1 MAKNTHILVE
11 GYVIFLSK
19 NELKIGI
26 KKEKTM
32 EKIPTMKSI
41 SECSEIVGL
50 AKYHVRRLVLQGK
63 VKYVRSGSKYLVN
76 VDSLIE
82 YLNNGETQTNTESEN
97 SNKIRK
103 VGE

>member
-82 YLNNGETQTNTESEN
+82 YLNNGETQSETEDNNTS
-97 SNKIRK
+97 KIRK
-103 VGE
+103 VGA

>member
-1 MAKNTHILVE
+1 
-11 GYVIFLSK
+11 
-19 NELKIGI
+19 
-26 KKEKTM
+26 M

-82 YLNNGETQTNTESEN
+82 YLNSGEAQAEVEEQNT
-97 SNKIRK
+97 NKIRK
-103 VGE
+103 VGI

>member
-1 MAKNTHILVE
+1 
-11 GYVIFLSK
+11 
-19 NELKIGI
+19 
-26 KKEKTM
+26 M

-76 VDSLIE
+76 VDNLVE
-82 YLNNGETQTNTESEN
+82 YLNNGEAQAEAEELTENTS
-97 SNKIRK
+97 KIRK
-103 VGE
+103 VGI

>member
-1 MAKNTHILVE
+1 
-11 GYVIFLSK
+11 
-19 NELKIGI
+19 
-26 KKEKTM
+26 M

-76 VDSLIE
+76 VDNLVE
-82 YLNNGETQTNTESEN
+82 YLNNGEAQTEAKELTENTS
-97 SNKIRK
+97 KIRK
-103 VGE
+103 VGI

>member
-1 MAKNTHILVE
+1 
-11 GYVIFLSK
+11 
-19 NELKIGI
+19 
-26 KKEKTM
+26 M

-82 YLNNGETQTNTESEN
+82 YLNSGEAQAEVEEQNT
-97 SNKIRK
+97 NKIRK
-103 VGE
+103 VGN

>member
-1 MAKNTHILVE
+1 
-11 GYVIFLSK
+11 
-19 NELKIGI
+19 
-26 KKEKTM
+26 M

-82 YLNNGETQTNTESEN
+82 YLNNGETQTNTEIEN
-97 SNKIRK
+97 SYKIRK

>member
-1 MAKNTHILVE
+1 
-11 GYVIFLSK
+11 
-19 NELKIGI
+19 
-26 KKEKTM
+26 M

-63 VKYVRSGSKYLVN
+63 VKYVRSGSKYFVN

-82 YLNNGETQTNTESEN
+82 YLNSGEAQAEVEEQNT
-97 SNKIRK
+97 NKIRK
-103 VGE
+103 VGI

>member
-1 MAKNTHILVE
+1 
-11 GYVIFLSK
+11 
-19 NELKIGI
+19 
-26 KKEKTM
+26 M

-41 SECSEIVGL
+41 RECSEIVGL

-82 YLNNGETQTNTESEN
+82 YLNSGEAQAEVEEQNT
-97 SNKIRK
+97 NKIRK
-103 VGE
+103 VGI